1 MPKLNGNELAEK
13 IKFFYPDIKVI
24 FMSGYTNDIIDNHG
38 VLKPGFKFIE
48 KPFLSEDLERR
59 VREILMTD

>member
-1 MPKLNGNELAEK
+1 
-13 IKFFYPDIKVI
+13 
-24 FMSGYTNDIIDNHG
+24 MSGYTKDIIDNHG